1 MIGRRSIT
9 LGLTL
14 LFSLTSAGV
23 LLGLGAFIT
32 SSVEPHFEAGD
43 REMLY
48 GKLQLVR
55 HTLHTVRT
63 AEDLNLFTGR
73 LENALIGHH
82 GLAVA
87 VLGPDGQRFFL
98 TPGADFP
105 DAVLAQPIGDPSE
118 DNPEITVWEN
128 NGHTYRGL
136 IAAAKMG
143 LFDSNSAI
151 VALSVDIGV
160 HRDFLDGFRYTLWIS
175 IVLAILCS
183 AVLGGIAV
191 HRGLIP
197 VHQMALV
204 ARRISA
210 DRLKDRIRMESLPRE
225 LVELAAAFNE
235 MLTRLEDAFG
245 RLKDFSADIAHELRT
260 PISNLMTQTE
270 VALSRPRSVSEYQ
283 DILQSNLEEY
293 GRLARMISDM
303 LFLAQADNGMIVP
316 TRERIDL
323 AVEVK
328 QLFEFYEALCED
340 NGINL
345 KLTGAATT
353 NGDRLML
360 RRALSNLLSNAVK
373 HTQRGGQ
380 IEVTLRHHP
389 SNRISIH
396 VANSGEV
403 ISPEHLPRL
412 FDRFYRA
419 DASRTSSDEG
429 AGLGLAITKSI
440 VEAHRGQIN
449 VSSQHGKTV
458 FEISLPGPDE
468 RLTA

>member
-43 REMLY
+43 RELLY

-55 HTLHTVRT
+55 HSLSVVRT
-63 AEDLNLFTGR
+63 VEELNSLSEQ
-73 LENALIGHH
+73 LDNALIGHH

-87 VLGPDGQRFFL
+87 VLQSDGRRIFL
-98 TPGADFP
+98 TSGAHFP
-105 DAVLAQPIGDPSE
+105 DVILSQPMGDPADE
-118 DNPEITVWEN
+118 HPKVTVWEN

-136 IAAAKMG
+136 IAAATIG
-143 LFDSNSAI
+143 PLNSSQAT

-160 HRDFLDGFRYTLWIS
+160 HRDFLDGFRNTLWLS

-183 AVLGGIAV
+183 AVLGGMAV
-191 HRGLIP
+191 HRGLKP

-270 VALSRPRSVSEYQ
+270 VALSRPRGVSEYQ

-293 GRLARMISDM
+293 SRLARMISDM

-316 TRERIDL
+316 NREKIDL

-340 NGINL
+340 NGINV

-373 HTQRGGQ
+373 HTPRGGQ
-380 IEVTLRHHP
+380 VEITLVQHP
-389 SNRISIH
+389 SNRLSIL
-396 VANSGEV
+396 VANPGES
-403 ISPEHLPRL
+403 ISTEHLPRL

-419 DASRTSSDEG
+419 DASRTASDEG

-440 VEAHRGQIN
+440 VETHRGHIN

-458 FEISLPGPDE
+458 FEITLPGPD
-468 RLTA
+468 